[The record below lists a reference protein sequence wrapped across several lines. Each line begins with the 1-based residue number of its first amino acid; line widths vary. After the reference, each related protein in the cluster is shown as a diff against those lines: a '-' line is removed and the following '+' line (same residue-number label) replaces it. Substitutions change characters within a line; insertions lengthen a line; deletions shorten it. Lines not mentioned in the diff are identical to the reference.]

1 MDEVIKK
8 LQQEHCGIEPGQSF
22 GVDTLKPEDAWG
34 VARCFFSSFGAG
46 YAFKMYFDPDYLLE
60 ADRTGAIRLAVA
72 RTDKGDI
79 VGCGVLYRSS
89 APNPKVYE
97 LGRYVVLPEY
107 RNTDVALNI
116 QDFVVDKLLP
126 GMEVDQVFGE
136 AVCHQVFDQK
146 FWAMSKFR
154 ETAIEVGLMPAA
166 AYGLEGD
173 RVSTLLQFHHV
184 KGCVIDLYIPAE
196 YQEAM
201 EYILGG
207 LSLQRRVVRSDAPV
221 PLHHHTRTAC
231 EYYDFAQ
238 VARVNVVTVGSDF
251 LKTVQG
257 LEVQA
262 EGRGVRMQEV
272 FLNLGE
278 SWTGHAITQLRE
290 RGYFFGGFLP
300 HWFGSDGLLMQKVL
314 DMPDLD
320 AIKLFSERAHRILG
334 FIRKDIESNPA
345 CLPLRREEKMQMPPP
360 GMRDAGD
367 ALAIHEVVLMGAG
380 LTIDEVAAVARW
392 ERPVRLTDE
401 KEVIEN
407 VDASAAFIRWGVRTG
422 EPIYGVNTGFGGMA
436 NVAISEKELCAL
448 QNNLIRFLQ
457 AGAGDYLHRQDVRAA
472 ILARANSHMR
482 GVSGIRRE
490 LIERMLVFLN
500 HGATPV
506 VRDMG
511 SIGASGD
518 LVPLATITGAIIGA
532 DPSFEVDLAGERLD
546 ALTAIARLGLA
557 PLQLGPK
564 EGLAMVNGT
573 SVMTGIAAN
582 CLYEARQLIALAL
595 ACHALYLQALRAS
608 NQSFHPFVQQVKPH
622 PGQVWTAARMLELL
636 RGSRYIRHEL
646 DGHHESQGDQPV
658 QDRYSLRCLP
668 QYFGPIIDGF
678 RQAVQVVEVE
688 LNSASDNPLI
698 DGKNAISYHTGNF
711 LGQYIGVWMDH
722 LRYYLGLLA
731 KHLDT
736 QIALLVAPEF
746 SGGLTPSLVGNP
758 ERGVNMGLKGLQI
771 SANSMMPLLS
781 FYGNS
786 IADRYPTHAE
796 QFNQNIN
803 SQGFN
808 SALLARKSVGILRS
822 YLSAALIFGVQSV
835 ELRAHQMGNT
845 FDARQFL
852 SSATIPVYEAV
863 YAAIDRQPSVDRPLI
878 WDDDQQPLDRY
889 LTLLAED
896 ISREGH
902 LVHAVKGVIAELSVD
917 RRFGESVS
925 RAMGEWIDRG

>member
-1 MDEVIKK
+1 MDEIVRK
-8 LQQEHCGIEPGQSF
+8 LEGEHCRVEPGQSYR
-22 GVDTLKPEDAWG
+22 VDTLKAEDAKK
-34 VARCFFSSFGAG
+34 VARCFLSSFGPD

-60 ADRTGAIRLAVA
+60 ADRTGAIRVAVA
-72 RTDKGDI
+72 RTEKGDI
-79 VGCGVLYRSS
+79 VGSGVLYRSS
-89 APNPKVYE
+89 APNPKVFE
-97 LGRYVVLPEY
+97 LGRYVVLPNY
-107 RNTDVALNI
+107 RNSDVALNI
-116 QDFVVDKLLP
+116 QNFVVDKLLSD
-126 GMEVDQVFGE
+126 MDIDQVFGE

-146 FWAMSKFR
+146 FWAMSRFR
-154 ETAIEVGLMPAA
+154 ETAIEVGLMPAS

-173 RVSTLLQFHHV
+173 RVSTLIQFHHV
-184 KGCVIDLYIPAE
+184 RGEARDLYLPAS
-196 YQEAM
+196 YREAVG
-201 EYILGG
+201 YILGG
-207 LSLQRRVVRSDAPV
+207 LSLKRRIFRSDAPV
-221 PLHHHTRTAC
+221 PPHGRTLTTL
-231 EYYDFAQ
+231 EYFDFAQ
-238 VARVNVVTVGSDF
+238 VARVNVVTVGADF

-257 LEVQA
+257 LETQA
-262 EGRGVRMQEV
+262 ESRGVRMQEF

-278 SWTGHAITQLRE
+278 SWTGHAITELRE
-290 RGYFFGGFLP
+290 KGYFLGGLLP

-314 DMPDLD
+314 EMPDLD
-320 AIKLFSERAHRILG
+320 TIKLYSERAHRILG

-345 CLPLRREEKMQMPPP
+345 CLPLEERVLIPCPD
-360 GMRDAGD
+360 RIDAGD
-367 ALAIHEVVLMGAG
+367 ARAVREVVLKGAG
-380 LTIDEVAAVARW
+380 LTIDEVAAVARL
-392 ERPVRLTDE
+392 EKPVRLTEE
-401 KEVIEN
+401 KDVIEN
-407 VDASAAFIRWGVRTG
+407 IDASAAFIRWGVRTG

-436 NVAISEKELCAL
+436 NVAVSEEKLFAL

-457 AGAGDYLHRQDVRAA
+457 AGAGDYLSRQDVRAA
-472 ILARANSHMR
+472 ILARANSHIK

-490 LIERMLVFLN
+490 LIDRMLIFLN
-500 HGATPV
+500 KGATPV
-506 VRDMG
+506 VREMG

-532 DPSFEVDLAGERLD
+532 DPSFEVDFAGERLD
-546 ALTAIARLGLA
+546 SVSALARLGLS

-582 CLYEARQLIALAL
+582 CLYETRQLIAFAL
-595 ACHALYLQALRAS
+595 ACHALYIQALRAS
-608 NQSFHPFVQQVKPH
+608 NQSFHPFVQEVKPH

-636 RGSRYIRHEL
+636 RGSRFIRNEL

-668 QYFGPIIDGF
+668 QFFGPIIDGF

-698 DGKNAISYHTGNF
+698 DGKNAVSYHTGNF

-786 IADRYPTHAE
+786 IADRFPTHAE

-808 SALLARKSVGILRS
+808 SALLMRKSVEILRS
-822 YLSAALIFGVQSV
+822 YISAALIFGVQSV
-835 ELRAHQMGNT
+835 ELRVHGMRNS
-845 FDARQFL
+845 FDARELL
-852 SSATIPVYEAV
+852 SSATVPVYEAV
-863 YAAIDRQPSVDRPLI
+863 YGAIGRRHTAEKPLI
-878 WDDDQQPLDRY
+878 WNDDEQPLDLY
-889 LTLLAED
+889 LELLSED
-896 ISREGH
+896 ILREGG
-902 LVHAVKGVIAELSVD
+902 LVNAVREVIAEL
-917 RRFGESVS
+917 
-925 RAMGEWIDRG
+925 AYMA